1 MPGMNKGLAGRDER
15 WPPGAESVRII
26 YIL

>member
-1 MPGMNKGLAGRDER
+1 MNKGLAGRDER